1 MKLEELFDA
10 FPARSYE
17 ISGLMRLIDIV
28 EDERIPTAQ
37 IESRDAPRIRVNP
50 QFLERYAP
58 TPERRVA
65 LILHELLH
73 LLLGH
78 QLKPLTLLENFVFD
92 AVINAMIT
100 RMTESPA
107 YWSLFTAF
115 YRSNRF
121 PECLLRPPTGYRRD
135 ARLVAPLILYRP
147 ELAGVLAVY
156 KDLYGRYGASYS
168 DLLEALQQVYRDHRL
183 LFLKLGAGGDEAE
196 LEPAREGPC
205 GEPGEELGR
214 GNGDA
219 RSAAQTLDA
228 QTASKELTRV
238 FGEMGP
244 PLLGSHPIRAAEVRG
259 LGQELRATIWRLREI
274 VGYSLPSRS
283 PNGHEKVS
291 YQVALPKE
299 VTRKNATILMGLIRQ
314 VALAGNQGD
323 PLKRSESR
331 QRAISA
337 VPALD
342 RRSNVLRCLGLQP
355 LLYGYETPMPKR
367 SGVEP
372 VHVYVDVSGSVAKY
386 IPSLYQAVVQ
396 SAPLVYPKVHLF
408 STRVYTVTL
417 DDLHRGVCETTG
429 GTEINCVLQHMEC
442 ERIRRTVILT
452 DGYVGWPSD
461 KYRDMLKCCHIGVAI
476 TPQGDFRNLDSC
488 AKFKARLDL

>member
-78 QLKPLTLLENFVFD
+78 QHRPVTPLENFVFD

-107 YWSLFTAF
+107 YWSLFTAY
-115 YRSNRF
+115 YRSNQF
-121 PECLLRPPTGYRRD
+121 PECLLRPPTGYRPRS
-135 ARLVAPLILYRP
+135 RFLAPHILYKP
-147 ELAGVLAVY
+147 ELKEALAVY
-156 KDLYGRYGASYS
+156 KDLYDQIYGASYS
-168 DLLEALQQVYRDHRL
+168 DVLRILQRL
-183 LFLKLGAGGDEAE
+183 YQSHPELFQAPGVANGESAPVGEGPCDGSEAE
-196 LEPAREGPC
+196 LGCR
-205 GEPGEELGR
+205 
-214 GNGDA
+214 NHDS
-219 RSAAQTLDA
+219 RSLAQTLDEE
-228 QTASKELTRV
+228 TASEQLTRPRE
-238 FGEMGP
+238 EMIV
-244 PLLGSHPIRAAEVRG
+244 PLLGSHPIRAGELRG
-259 LGQELRATIWRLREI
+259 LGQEFRVTIWRLKEI
-274 VGYSLPSRS
+274 FGYRLPSRS
-283 PNGHEKVS
+283 PYGNGEIS
-291 YQVALPKE
+291 FQVALPKA
-299 VTRKNATILMGLIRQ
+299 VTRKNAEILMALIRQ
-314 VALAGNQGD
+314 VARAGNLGD

-355 LLYGYETPMPKR
+355 LLYGWETPVPER
-367 SGVEP
+367 GGVEP
-372 VHVYVDVSGSVAKY
+372 VHVYVDVSGSVDIY
-386 IPSLYQAVVQ
+386 IPCLYQAVVQ
-396 SAPLVYPKVHLF
+396 SAPLVYPRVHLF
-408 STRVYTVTL
+408 STSVETITL
-417 DDLHRGVCETTG
+417 EDLHRGVCGTTG
-429 GTEINCVLQHMEC
+429 GTEINCVLSHME
-442 ERIRRTVILT
+442 RKSIRRAVILT
-452 DGYVGWPSD
+452 DGYVGLPSD
-461 KYRDMLKCCHIGVAI
+461 RYLDMLKWCHLGVAI
-476 TPQGDFRNLDSC
+476 TPGGSFGDLGSQ
-488 AKFKARLDL
+488 AKFKAELDI